1 MTHDEVRSVVKTTLA
16 VVGRVADRTRTPADD
31 LFTAILRTNES
42 RLADAV
48 AELLKDPNEPLTA
61 DRVAAALQA
70 LGVRQDFP
78 LPRRGV
84 VLIVGTPLSDP

>member
-61 DRVAAALQA
+61 DRVAAALLA
-70 LGVRQDFP
+70 VGVK
-78 LPRRGV
+78 V
-84 VLIVGTPLSDP
+84 